1 MQAFRFRTEKHCYA
15 LTSRIHG
22 GNANAVTK
30 TDCESVSESI
40 LKTYAHKL
48 GDKYTDDTDGINEGY
63 PILAFQTAQIRRG
76 ETL

>member
-30 TDCESVSESI
+30 TDCESI

-48 GDKYTDDTDGINEGY
+48 GDKYTVDTDGINEGY
-63 PILAFQTAQIRRG
+63 PTLAFQTAQIRRG